1 MSRAVRVVLPLV
13 ILGIATALTDGA
25 TAQAEDFYQGK
36 SITIITSTGEGGG
49 YDAIARSLGRQM
61 SKHIPGHPNFIV
73 QNMPG
78 GGHMLATNYLYNI
91 APKDGT
97 VMGTINQNVPSHQVL
112 DGRGV
117 RYDATKFNWLG
128 ALDNPN
134 AIIAVWHTSGIHTIE
149 DAMKQEVI
157 TGATGDGSSG
167 FRYPSVMNTILGTKF
182 KVIKGYKS
190 TGEIF
195 TAMERGEIQARGGG
209 YQAIAIQ
216 HPDWLRDNKVRFIIQ
231 IGRVREPHLRDVPLW
246 TEVVKTDEQRQVLS
260 LIAASITVGRPF
272 LLPPNAPADR
282 VAIMR
287 EAFAKGVKEPEFLAD
302 GQKLNFETG
311 TISAEEVTRIVAE
324 TINASPEVVAKA
336 KAAMGEGG

>member
-1 MSRAVRVVLPLV
+1 MNRFVGVALPMVALAVAAAVEKAVW
-13 ILGIATALTDGA
+13 
-25 TAQAEDFYQGK
+25 AEDFYQGK

-61 SKHIPGHPNFIV
+61 TKHIPGNPNFIV

-97 VMGTINQNVPSHQVL
+97 VMGTVNQNVPSHQVL

-134 AIIAVWHTSGIHTIE
+134 AIIAVWHTSAIHTID
-149 DAMKQEVI
+149 DAMKQEVM

-195 TAMERGEIQARGGG
+195 TAMERGEVQARGGG

-231 IGRVREPHLRDVPLW
+231 IGRQREAELMDVPLW
-246 TEVVKTDEQRQVLS
+246 TEVAKTEEQREVLR
-260 LIAASITVGRPF
+260 LIGSTISVGRPF
-272 LLPPNAPADR
+272 LAPPGLPADR
-282 VAIMR
+282 VAMLR
-287 EAFAKGVKEPEFLAD
+287 HAFAAAVKEEEFLAD
-302 GQKLNFETG
+302 GRKLNFETG
-311 TISAEEVTRIVAE
+311 TISAEEVTRIVAD
-324 TINASPEVVAKA
+324 TISAPPDIVAKA
-336 KAAMGEGG
+336 KAALGE